1 MWQRMRAATFGATV
15 LLLIPL
21 ALSAQQVPPSPVTPG
36 AGTTGLAGTTKPQQ
50 SGHEQTGSATI
61 RGRVVRADTGEP
73 LRRVQVR
80 AIATE
85 SHTALTDDD
94 GRYELTRLPAGS
106 YQLTASKGGFVETQ
120 YRQRRPFRAGRALA
134 LADNA
139 VLEKIDFTLA
149 PGGVIAGHILD
160 DAGERVIG
168 ASVSV
173 SRLAYVNGRRQLM
186 SSGGDRSDDRGEF
199 RIFDLPPADYYVHAT
214 LDARSD
220 TQGASLGYVPTYYPG
235 TASHTEA
242 QQVRLRASE
251 ELTGI
256 VFPLVTTRTSSVS
269 GVVRNNDG
277 TAALL
282 AMVIVRERS
291 GAIAP
296 MTGTSSAAVTKPD
309 GSFTVANV
317 PPGAYIVEAQ
327 AITNESRAS
336 ATADV
341 VVSGRDIG
349 GVALQFGRS
358 ATAWGRIRFDTGE
371 PPRDMTPERIR
382 LFPMSIDLESY
393 SSGSM
398 PGPPREDWTFE
409 IKGVTGKRL
418 IRGGDLRGTWRIKSV
433 QLEGADVTDAPIDFT
448 GGDVNGLE
456 VLLTQQKTDLSGA
469 VTNEGGE
476 TVTDATV
483 IAFAD
488 DPEKWG
494 QASRFIE
501 SVPLDQNGQFR
512 LHSLP
517 AGRYVVVAI
526 DDLEPG
532 EERDPE
538 VLSQLRSKGSRVTLR
553 DGEKRKVDVKVVSY

>member
-1 MWQRMRAATFGATV
+1 M
-15 LLLIPL
+15 
-21 ALSAQQVPPSPVTPG
+21 
-36 AGTTGLAGTTKPQQ
+36 
-50 SGHEQTGSATI
+50 
-61 RGRVVRADTGEP
+61 
-73 LRRVQVR
+73 
-80 AIATE
+80 
-85 SHTALTDDD
+85 
-94 GRYELTRLPAGS
+94 
-106 YQLTASKGGFVETQ
+106 
-120 YRQRRPFRAGRALA
+120 
-134 LADNA
+134 
-139 VLEKIDFTLA
+139 
-149 PGGVIAGHILD
+149 
-160 DAGERVIG
+160 
-168 ASVSV
+168 
-173 SRLAYVNGRRQLM
+173 
-186 SSGGDRSDDRGEF
+186 
-199 RIFDLPPADYYVHAT
+199 
-214 LDARSD
+214 
-220 TQGASLGYVPTYYPG
+220 
-235 TASHTEA
+235 
-242 QQVRLRASE
+242 
-251 ELTGI
+251 
-256 VFPLVTTRTSSVS
+256 
-269 GVVRNNDG
+269 
-277 TAALL
+277 
-282 AMVIVRERS
+282 
-291 GAIAP
+291 
-296 MTGTSSAAVTKPD
+296 
-309 GSFTVANV
+309 
-317 PPGAYIVEAQ
+317 
-327 AITNESRAS
+327 
-336 ATADV
+336 
-341 VVSGRDIG
+341 SGRDIG

-358 ATAWGRIRFDTGE
+358 ATARGRIRFDTGE

-433 QLEGADVTDAPIDFT
+433 QLEGADVTDTPIDFT

-469 VTNEGGE
+469 VTNDRGE

-512 LHSLP
+512 LQSLP

-553 DGEKRKVDVKVVSY
+553 DGETRKVDVKVVTY

>member
-1 MWQRMRAATFGATV
+1 MRAAAFGATV
-15 LLLIPL
+15 LLLISP
-21 ALSAQQVPPSPVTPG
+21 ALTAQQAPPPVTPG
-36 AGTTGLAGTTKPQQ
+36 AETTGSPGTAKPRQ
-50 SGHEQTGSATI
+50 SGSEQTGSARI

-85 SHTALTDDD
+85 SHTALTDND
-94 GRYELTRLPAGS
+94 GRYELTNLPAGS

-120 YRQRRPFRAGRALA
+120 YGQRRPFRAGRALA
-134 LADNA
+134 LADA
-139 VLEKIDFTLA
+139 ARLEKIDFALA
-149 PGGVIAGHILD
+149 PGGVIAGRILD
-160 DAGERVIG
+160 EAGEAVIG
-168 ASVSV
+168 ATVSV

-220 TQGASLGYVPTYYPG
+220 AQGASLGYVPTYYPG

-242 QQVRLRASE
+242 QQVRLSASE
-251 ELTGI
+251 ELTSI

-269 GVVRNNDG
+269 GVVRNSDG
-277 TAALL
+277 TPALL

-291 GAIAP
+291 GDIAP
-296 MTGTSSAAVTKPD
+296 MMGTSSAAVTKPD
-309 GSFTVANV
+309 GSFTVTNV

-327 AITNESRAS
+327 AVTSENRAS

-341 VVSGRDIG
+341 VLNGRDIG
-349 GVALQFGRS
+349 GVTLQFGRS
-358 ATAWGRIRFDTGE
+358 STARGRVRFDTGE

-382 LFPMSIDLESY
+382 FFPTSIDMEMY

-398 PGPPREDWTFE
+398 PGPPREDWSFE
-409 IKGVTGKRL
+409 MKGVTGRRL

-433 QLEGADVTDAPIDFT
+433 QLEGRDVTDSPIDFT
-448 GGDVNGLE
+448 EGDVNGIE

-469 VTNEGGE
+469 VTNDRGE
-476 TVTDATV
+476 TVTDATA

-501 SVPLDQNGQFR
+501 SVPLDQNGRFR
-512 LHSLP
+512 LQSLP
-517 AGRYVVVAI
+517 AGSYVVVAI

-553 DGEKRKVDVKVVSY
+553 DGETRKVDVKVATY